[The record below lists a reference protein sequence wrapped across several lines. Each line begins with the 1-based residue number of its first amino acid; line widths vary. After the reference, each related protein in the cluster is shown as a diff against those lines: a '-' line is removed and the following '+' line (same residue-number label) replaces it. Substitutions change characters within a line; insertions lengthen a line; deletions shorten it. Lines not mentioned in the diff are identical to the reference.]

1 MCFLGGSS
9 VPSKATVLGLP
20 LLSLLQTSS
29 AVPLSEVHQN
39 AFAPIMCTATG
50 WARILIKSKQ
60 GHRHSL
66 RHQLR
71 PSLHT
76 LGVWRHHS
84 WWDRNGSPAGFSV
97 ACQGPHRMT
106 GHSEVND
113 SATSPLWLCAQL
125 LHKACKPLISIQ
137 SHLPWPSWH
146 GRAKASLV
154 TPGLWGGKA
163 GPVPAAAGNQPT
175 PGQNG
180 LLSSRIFALIHS
192 V

>member
-1 MCFLGGSS
+1 MGCLFSPCS
-9 VPSKATVLGLP
+9 RHP
-20 LLSLLQTSS
+20 LLSPSPKSTKM
-29 AVPLSEVHQN
+29 PLP
-39 AFAPIMCTATG
+39 PIMCTATG

-125 LHKACKPLISIQ
+125 PHKACKPLISILRAICRGHPGMVGPKPPWSHQ
-137 SHLPWPSWH
+137 DSGEVRQGQHQLLEISPLQARMASSHLEYFP
-146 GRAKASLV
+146 
-154 TPGLWGGKA
+154 
-163 GPVPAAAGNQPT
+163 
-175 PGQNG
+175 
-180 LLSSRIFALIHS
+180 
-192 V
+192 

>member
-1 MCFLGGSS
+1 VCFLGGSS

-125 LHKACKPLISIQ
+125 LHKACKPLISILRAICRGHPGMVGPKPPWSHQ
-137 SHLPWPSWH
+137 DSGEVRQGQYQQLLEISPLQARMASSHLEYLP
-146 GRAKASLV
+146 
-154 TPGLWGGKA
+154 
-163 GPVPAAAGNQPT
+163 
-175 PGQNG
+175 
-180 LLSSRIFALIHS
+180 
-192 V
+192 